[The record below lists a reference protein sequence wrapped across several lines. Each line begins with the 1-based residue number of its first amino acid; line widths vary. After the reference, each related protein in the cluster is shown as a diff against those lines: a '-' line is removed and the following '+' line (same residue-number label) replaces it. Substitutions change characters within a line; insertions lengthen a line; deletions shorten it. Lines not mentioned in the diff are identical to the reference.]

1 MHQFVLNE
9 QQEHMLIL
17 FKLVEIREPLV
28 GLVQQE
34 QHPVLNALLGPTLME
49 DKQTETYA
57 LRGG

>member
-1 MHQFVLNE
+1 
-9 QQEHMLIL
+9 MLIL

-34 QHPVLNALLGPTLME
+34 HHPVLNALLGPMLME
-49 DKQTETYA
+49 DKPTEIHA